1 MSITQ
6 ARLDLGSALE
16 GAGYAVFS
24 QPTENMPVPCM
35 VLVPNQP
42 YIDFPTLSVNR
53 LTLSFKVTLMV
64 AYIDNKASIMN
75 LESLIEKFLDHLP
88 MGVQIGT
95 FSQPGLVQ
103 NGPVDCLSTEVILT
117 ITTTKE

>member
-103 NGPVDCLSTEVILT
+103 NGPVDCLST
-117 ITTTKE
+117 

>member
-6 ARLDLGSALE
+6 ARLDLGEALE

-88 MGVQIGT
+88 AGVQIGA

-103 NGPVDCLSTEVILT
+103 NGPVDCLSTEIILT